1 MATSPRISF
10 RASSP
15 TLAARFAAPDG
26 EAYSPGTTAQRD
38 LERYYQ
44 SLDAALRDIALSEG
58 EWDYL
63 RDILNGTYIDA
74 ATARLLWAEVEDA
87 KPEYGQKWG
96 IDPAALSARLRA
108 LGQFQCLA
116 VADAVERWS
125 AHQR

>member
-44 SLDAALRDIALSEG
+44 SLDSALREISLSES
-58 EWDYL
+58 EWNYL
-63 RDILNGTYIDA
+63 RDILRGTFIDVT
-74 ATARLLWAEVEDA
+74 TARLLWAEVEDA
-87 KPEYGQKWG
+87 EEEYREKWG
-96 IDPAALSARLRA
+96 VNPTDLSGRLRT
-108 LGQFQCLA
+108 LSPFQCLA
-116 VADAVERWS
+116 VADAIERWW
-125 AHQR
+125 AEQQ

>member
-1 MATSPRISF
+1 MPRSAHISF

-15 TLAARFAAPDG
+15 TLAARLAAAD
-26 EAYSPGTTAQRD
+26 GTTAQRD

-44 SLDAALRDIALSEG
+44 SLDAALRDIALSES

-74 ATARLLWAEVEDA
+74 AAARLLWAEVEDA

-96 IDPAALSARLRA
+96 IDPADLSGRLRT
-108 LGQFQCLA
+108 LSPFQCLA
-116 VADAVERWS
+116 IADAVERWS

>member
-1 MATSPRISF
+1 MARSAHISF

-15 TLAARFAAPDG
+15 TLAARLAAAD
-26 EAYSPGTTAQRD
+26 GTTAQRD

-44 SLDAALRDIALSEG
+44 SLDTALREISLSEP
-58 EWDYL
+58 EWNYL

-116 VADAVERWS
+116 VADDIERWW
-125 AHQR
+125 AAQR